1 MRQGPKRLLNDG
13 SADVKTCFKCKQQ
26 KPLDLFF
33 KHKQTS
39 DGYHSWCK
47 ICCLEGNKR
56 SRQKLNSTIEGRARV
71 FLINAKKSASK
82 RSQIF
87 KLTVSDIVDFWN
99 EQRGFC
105 AYSGRQMT
113 LEAGHL
119 HTVSIERIDSS
130 IGYTAANTILVCQA
144 INRMKSDFSF
154 EDFYALCSDV
164 AEFLGDAHKKL
175 SVGAFK

>member
-1 MRQGPKRLLNDG
+1 
-13 SADVKTCFKCKQQ
+13 VKTCFKCKET
-26 KPLDLFF
+26 KPLALFF
-33 KHKQTS
+33 KHRLTP
-39 DGYHSWCK
+39 DGHHSWCK
-47 ICCLEGNKR
+47 DCCREGNER

-71 FLINAKKSASK
+71 FLINARKSAAK
-82 RSQIF
+82 RGQVF
-87 KLTVSDIVDFWN
+87 ALTVADIVECWSN
-99 EQRGFC
+99 QWGVC

-144 INRMKSDFSF
+144 INRMKSDFSL

-164 AEFLGDAHKKL
+164 AEFLGNDNKELA
-175 SVGAFK
+175 VGAYK

>member
-1 MRQGPKRLLNDG
+1 M
-13 SADVKTCFKCKQQ
+13 KTCFKCKQQ
-26 KPLDLFF
+26 KPFNLFF

-47 ICCLEGNKR
+47 ICCREGNDR

-71 FLINAKKSASK
+71 FLTNAKKSANK
-82 RSQIF
+82 RRQVF
-87 KLTVSDIVDFWN
+87 DLMVADIVECWN
-99 EQRGFC
+99 AQWGVC

-130 IGYTAANTILVCQA
+130 VGYTAANTILVCQA

-164 AEFLGDAHKKL
+164 AEFLGDDHKELAVGAHK
-175 SVGAFK
+175 

>member
-1 MRQGPKRLLNDG
+1 M
-13 SADVKTCFKCKQQ
+13 KTCFKCKET
-26 KPLDLFF
+26 KPLTLFF
-33 KHKQTS
+33 KHRLTP
-39 DGYHSWCK
+39 DGHHSWCK
-47 ICCLEGNKR
+47 NCCREGNER

-71 FLINAKKSASK
+71 FLTNARKSAAK
-82 RSQIF
+82 RGQVF
-87 KLTVSDIVDFWN
+87 ALTVADIVECWN
-99 EQRGFC
+99 DQWGVC

-113 LEAGHL
+113 LEAGYF

-164 AEFLGDAHKKL
+164 AEFLGNDNKELA
-175 SVGAFK
+175 VGAYK